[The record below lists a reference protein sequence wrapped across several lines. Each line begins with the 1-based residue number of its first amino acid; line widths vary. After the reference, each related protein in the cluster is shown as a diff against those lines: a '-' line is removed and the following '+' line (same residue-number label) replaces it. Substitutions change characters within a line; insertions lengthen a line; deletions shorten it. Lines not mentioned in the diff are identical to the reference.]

1 KDPPNGPKSTKH
13 SHDLRLKTDV
23 VDLIGDAFFFALV
36 PNPDGHTGINFHLD
50 AGLYSGNDNYFI
62 KSSQGPTEGG
72 DPVDERWPFYYCTS
86 GTANCKFP
94 NQPGIIHWALG
105 LPILQGALAPTLQGG
120 VPVIPLVIPPAC
132 KTDPTECKRYFNEDE
147 RGLIFRYLFVGHDF
161 AAEGSPLPGGG
172 FSTRKVSGHAHH
184 PGNTAVVTLGGWTFS
199 MPGDIQVGDKITLA
213 AVILHE
219 IAHLIG
225 GNHGGTVTGINCN
238 PNDQSVLNY
247 LYVRGLPRADGTL
260 AIDLSRQVLNP
271 VNPTDEDENS
281 LKEFQGLGQGTMP
294 YRLISYVPVAN
305 VAARLGFKQANLI
318 TAAKRRCGGPAA
330 NTGLV
335 RAVFPGVARS
345 PIDWNYNGKIDT
357 PPPLDINNNG
367 QTDRGTVFTFDT
379 NTYNGDWNYIN
390 QI

>member
-1 KDPPNGPKSTKH
+1 KPGGFRDPVLPCLVNHLICTASATGNLLLDLKSLGADPMHKDLFVESDFMQEFTTDLLNPKDPPNGPKSTKH

-105 LPILQGALAPTLQGG
+105 LPILQGGLARTLQGG

-132 KTDPTECKRYFNEDE
+132 KTDPTGCKRYFNEDE

-172 FSTRKVSGHAHH
+172 FSTRKVSGHAH
-184 PGNTAVVTLGGWTFS
+184 
-199 MPGDIQVGDKITLA
+199 
-213 AVILHE
+213 
-219 IAHLIG
+219 
-225 GNHGGTVTGINCN
+225 
-238 PNDQSVLNY
+238 
-247 LYVRGLPRADGTL
+247 
-260 AIDLSRQVLNP
+260 
-271 VNPTDEDENS
+271 
-281 LKEFQGLGQGTMP
+281 
-294 YRLISYVPVAN
+294 
-305 VAARLGFKQANLI
+305 
-318 TAAKRRCGGPAA
+318 
-330 NTGLV
+330 
-335 RAVFPGVARS
+335 
-345 PIDWNYNGKIDT
+345 
-357 PPPLDINNNG
+357 
-367 QTDRGTVFTFDT
+367 
-379 NTYNGDWNYIN
+379 
-390 QI
+390 